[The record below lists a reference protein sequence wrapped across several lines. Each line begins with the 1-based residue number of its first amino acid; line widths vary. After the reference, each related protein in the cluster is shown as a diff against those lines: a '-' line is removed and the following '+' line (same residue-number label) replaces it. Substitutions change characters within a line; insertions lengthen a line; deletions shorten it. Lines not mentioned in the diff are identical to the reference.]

1 MRKQPEISPQNVTI
15 TPRKHDDI
23 ITQVREYKLITPLFG
38 GGVTAG
44 ERDPITLIRGT
55 EIRGLLRFWWRA
67 CRAGNYTTIKDLKEA
82 EDKIWGAANKNRDAN
97 EKMAEASS
105 EEKRKGTVQIA
116 VEQISE
122 GTPDTPFE
130 KNGKEKRNQRIAP
143 VYAAFPLQPSDDD
156 KRNKVSPKNVL
167 QDVRFKLTIS
177 FHKDF
182 QEEIKAALWAWETF
196 GGIGARTRRGFGALQ
211 LLKIY
216 NKDYSDLPFANE
228 LLSVDKGGKKNWLEM
243 KLTQHVVEGTP
254 PKGVP
259 HLSRNIQYKVKYSS
273 PDPFV
278 VWNSLI
284 KRLSSFRQFP
294 MGRDK
299 RSKWPEAEAIR
310 GITGDRDSKYPPLSH
325 PQKFP
330 RAAFGLPIVFHFRK
344 DDIGDPDDTTLQR
357 SDKEKERLASPLILR
372 PFVCKDG
379 KAVGLV
385 LLLEGRQTYPDVL
398 ELVNENK
405 QPYSVTIDT
414 KLTPAEAKDIPAL
427 DGETDVLKAFMEY
440 L

>member
-1 MRKQPEISPQNVTI
+1 MRKQPNNPPEVTWQ
-15 TPRKHDDI
+15 KQDNI

-38 GGVTAG
+38 GGVEPGVA
-44 ERDPITLIRGT
+44 DPVTVIRGT
-55 EIRGLLRFWWRA
+55 ELRGQLRFWWRA

-97 EKMAEASS
+97 EKKEGESS
-105 EEKRKGTVQIA
+105 EEKQKGTVQIA
-116 VEQISE
+116 IEQISE
-122 GTPDTPFE
+122 GASGTPFE

-143 VYAAFPLQPSDDD
+143 VYGAFPLQPSDDD
-156 KRNKVSPKNVL
+156 KRNKVSPKDVL
-167 QDVRFKLTIS
+167 QDVKFTLNIS

-211 LLKIY
+211 LLKID
-216 NKDYSDLPFANE
+216 NKDYTDLPVSNNVRSWIE
-228 LLSVDKGGKKNWLEM
+228 KRLNDS
-243 KLTQHVVEGTP
+243 QYVVKGTP
-254 PKGVP
+254 PHGIP
-259 HLSRNIQYKVKYSS
+259 YLSGNLQFKVTRAFENSFDS
-273 PDPFV
+273 
-278 VWNSLI
+278 WNNLI
-284 KRLSSFRQFP
+284 KRLSGFRQFP

-299 RSKWPEAEAIR
+299 RSKWPEAETIRAITR
-310 GITGDRDSKYPPLSH
+310 NRDSKYPPLSH

-330 RAAFGLPIVFHFRK
+330 RAAFGLPIVFHFRE
-344 DDIGDPDDTTLQR
+344 DDRGDPDDTTLQR

-379 KAVGLV
+379 RVVGLA

-398 ELVNENK
+398 ELVDK
-405 QPYSVTIDT
+405 DKKPYQVTIDT
-414 KLTPAEAKDIPAL
+414 KLTPTEAKNIPAL
-427 DGETDVLKAFMEY
+427 DGETDVLQAFIKY

>member
-1 MRKQPEISPQNVTI
+1 
-15 TPRKHDDI
+15 
-23 ITQVREYKLITPLFG
+23 
-38 GGVTAG
+38 
-44 ERDPITLIRGT
+44 
-55 EIRGLLRFWWRA
+55 
-67 CRAGNYTTIKDLKEA
+67 
-82 EDKIWGAANKNRDAN
+82 
-97 EKMAEASS
+97 
-105 EEKRKGTVQIA
+105 
-116 VEQISE
+116 
-122 GTPDTPFE
+122 
-130 KNGKEKRNQRIAP
+130 
-143 VYAAFPLQPSDDD
+143 
-156 KRNKVSPKNVL
+156 
-167 QDVRFKLTIS
+167 
-177 FHKDF
+177 
-182 QEEIKAALWAWETF
+182 
-196 GGIGARTRRGFGALQ
+196 
-211 LLKIY
+211 
-216 NKDYSDLPFANE
+216 
-228 LLSVDKGGKKNWLEM
+228 
-243 KLTQHVVEGTP
+243 
-254 PKGVP
+254 
-259 HLSRNIQYKVKYSS
+259 
-273 PDPFV
+273 
-278 VWNSLI
+278 
-284 KRLSSFRQFP
+284 

-330 RAAFGLPIVFHFRK
+330 RAAFGLPIVFHFR